1 MKKGVVPLLFLCYNT
16 FNKLILMSRRG
27 KEIVKLLEKVIKQEH
42 LYTDEELKDL
52 KSQLRVVKEELTNI
66 DNALSKGFGK

>member
-1 MKKGVVPLLFLCYNT
+1 
-16 FNKLILMSRRG
+16 MSRRG